1 MVVDWA
7 EVDNKSDI
15 ILGEEMVGFAFGLGF
30 TAKEAWA
37 DVLDV
42 NLEVLGYAKYVLL
55 GKFVANLLVQLL
67 QVVAVAY

>member
-37 DVLDV
+37 DLLDV
-42 NLEVLGYAKYVLL
+42 ILEVLGVCQVP
-55 GKFVANLLVQLL
+55 VAR
-67 QVVAVAY
+67 